1 MSVDDLQG
9 AWYTSGVGLTT
20 TADTHH
26 HSTAEERLRIALGR
40 SVSGAWGAW
49 GVLRRFFRAVR
60 ERVLGVRPLDAV
72 WCWRQVYRA
81 APRDVA
87 RVRFVLRAQR
97 GRLYGVAYLDE
108 GHAEVDARVVGS
120 AGEAVLTALHEIV
133 HLRQDR
139 ARHDRAFLVDLR
151 GLVGRL
157 VPVSGAAPGRVRR
170 AEIDAFEALVIEQIN
185 AGRGLARRRAAR
197 WRRRGWVV

>member
-1 MSVDDLQG
+1 MVSVDDLRG
-9 AWYTSGVGLTT
+9 PCYSTGVGLTT

-40 SVSGAWGAW
+40 SVSGAW

-81 APRDVA
+81 APRDAV

-108 GHAEVDARVVGS
+108 GHAEVNARVVGS

-139 ARHDRAFLVDLR
+139 ARHDRAFLADLR
-151 GLVGRL
+151 ALVGRL
-157 VPVSGAAPGRVRR
+157 VPAPAARPGRVRR
-170 AEIDAFEALVIEQIN
+170 TEIDAFEALVIEQIN
-185 AGRGLARRRAAR
+185 AGRGPARRRAVR
-197 WRRRGWVV
+197 WHRRGRST

>member
-1 MSVDDLQG
+1 MVSVDDLQG

-40 SVSGAWGAW
+40 SVSGAWG
-49 GVLRRFFRAVR
+49 VLRRFFRAVR

-81 APRDVA
+81 APRDAA

-139 ARHDRAFLVDLR
+139 ARHDRAFLADLR
-151 GLVGRL
+151 SLVGRL
-157 VPVSGAAPGRVRR
+157 VPAPAASPGRVRR
-170 AEIDAFEALVIEQIN
+170 AEIDAFEAVVIEQIN
-185 AGRGLARRRAAR
+185 AGRGPARRRAVR
-197 WRRRGWVV
+197 WRRRGRSV